1 MTNVLIN
8 RSYTDAR
15 PRCINACK
23 YSLPVLRDGKA
34 ILRITILTPGNGILV
49 REYGN
54 MERIEPHRHNVLL
67 SFCIEAFGWK
77 SLQRPITRSLTY
89 VLEHPRVH
97 ARE

>member
-49 REYGN
+49 REYGKN
-54 MERIEPHRHNVLL
+54 RTASAQR
-67 SFCIEAFGWK
+67 SFVILYRSVGWK
-77 SLQRPITRSLTY
+77 SSQRPITRSLTY
-89 VLEHPRVH
+89 VLEHHRAH
-97 ARE
+97 GRE